1 MKPSIRVTIRATPI
15 KVERLSA
22 AINNAKNSI
31 NKQLPG
37 IGRSMT
43 MVITKA
49 VKEEVPVRTGRLKNS
64 IKVLERSTNLMGDVG
79 KLSRVVGPI
88 ARYTNYVIKGTAPS
102 IGRFVPQ
109 FNARISR
116 GFHPGTP
123 ANNFVDRAR
132 IRVRGEIQTRK
143 GRWQQKMTSAF
154 KLSFY
159 QGGRR

>member
-49 VKEEVPVRTGRLKNS
+49 LKEEVPVRTGRLKNS

-79 KLSRVVGPI
+79 KLSRVVGPT
-88 ARYTNYVIKGTAPS
+88 ARYTN
-102 IGRFVPQ
+102 
-109 FNARISR
+109 
-116 GFHPGTP
+116 
-123 ANNFVDRAR
+123 
-132 IRVRGEIQTRK
+132 
-143 GRWQQKMTSAF
+143 
-154 KLSFY
+154 
-159 QGGRR
+159 